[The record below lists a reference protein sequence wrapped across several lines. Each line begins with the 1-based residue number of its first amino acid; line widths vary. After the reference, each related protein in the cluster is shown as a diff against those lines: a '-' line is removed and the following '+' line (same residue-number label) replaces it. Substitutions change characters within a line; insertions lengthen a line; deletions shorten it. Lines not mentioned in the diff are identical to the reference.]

1 MELRRNNVVRLILDS
16 KESNIIGPSL
26 KKIRLKKK
34 LTQEEV
40 SVKLETQAIYITR
53 SSISKIENQQRIV
66 TDIELLALA
75 NVLKVNVHTLL
86 NNEKL

>member
-1 MELRRNNVVRLILDS
+1 MRLILDS
-16 KESNIIGPSL
+16 KERNIIGPSL

-40 SVKLETQAIYITR
+40 SVKLETHAIYITR

-75 NVLKVNVHTLL
+75 TVLKVNVHTLL